1 MFTLASLLLMFTH
14 SLKAKSSY
22 HRLLVV
28 SHRLLPSPS
37 RGVWKGWK
45 CLVWC
50 FPFEK
55 HWHGLP
61 CRWRGWVAVTAPLE
75 QGVMWLWLCACV
87 CVCVC
92 GYLCTKQWKCARV
105 NPNGPLRSPPQP
117 GPICW
122 PTLPSRTSSSSWPA
136 RPVYTGCTN

>member
-37 RGVWKGWK
+37 RGVWKGLEMVSMVLSFWEALAWPALQMEGMGG
-45 CLVWC
+45 C
-50 FPFEK
+50 
-55 HWHGLP
+55 HGP
-61 CRWRGWVAVTAPLE
+61 TRA
-75 QGVMWLWLCACV
+75 GVMWLWLCACV